1 MLRATLNEALPLQV
15 LVPDGDSGLYVR
27 VRIFDPTGALL
38 TTRSLPNIAEG
49 LYSVNWIP
57 VQEGYVTAVYDI
69 FLDSGY
75 TIMADYDRDGET
87 IEVSSDKTNV
97 MRLLG
102 LAHENAVLDQ
112 ETYGSNGRL
121 VSARLRAYDT
131 KVHADAAGL
140 EGLRFV
146 WAVSASYDSQNHA
159 SGFQIDR
166 IL

>member
-15 LVPDGDSGLYVR
+15 LVPDGNNGLYVR
-27 VRIFDPTGALL
+27 VRLFDPTGTLV
-38 TTRSLPNIAEG
+38 TTLPLPNIAEG
-49 LYSVNWIP
+49 LYSVNWTP
-57 VQEGYVTAVYDI
+57 TQEGYVTAVYDLY
-69 FLDSGY
+69 LDSGY
-75 TIMADYDRDGET
+75 TVMSDYDRDGET
-87 IEVSSDKTNV
+87 VEVSSDKTNI

-112 ETYGSNGRL
+112 EMYGSNGRL

-131 KVHADAAGL
+131 KAHADAAGL

-146 WAVSASYDSQNHA
+146 WAISASYDSQNHA
-159 SGFQIDR
+159 AGFQIDR